1 MTFYTFLVKRFQ
13 YWSNLFWIKYDF
25 RDNKSYLIWKRD
37 SNCEGRQS
45 SIHLRQVE
53 QDGITFREEWQS
65 VTLLVANLT
74 TEKTIVEGPWMI
86 YRLLYIIKNYTQ
98 IEKLFNQFYIN
109 MCLIIIIHF
118 SILGTHSIIYSI
130 LLIGMVSIIML
141 ELHGV
146 EM

>member
-1 MTFYTFLVKRFQ
+1 ML
-13 YWSNLFWIKYDF
+13 
-25 RDNKSYLIWKRD
+25 DN
-37 SNCEGRQS
+37 NCEGRQS

-98 IEKLFNQFYIN
+98 IEKLTSYTSN
-109 MCLIIIIHF
+109 
-118 SILGTHSIIYSI
+118 HSKLQIKTTVFFIFQKGECVFIYT
-130 LLIGMVSIIML
+130 
-141 ELHGV
+141 
-146 EM
+146 